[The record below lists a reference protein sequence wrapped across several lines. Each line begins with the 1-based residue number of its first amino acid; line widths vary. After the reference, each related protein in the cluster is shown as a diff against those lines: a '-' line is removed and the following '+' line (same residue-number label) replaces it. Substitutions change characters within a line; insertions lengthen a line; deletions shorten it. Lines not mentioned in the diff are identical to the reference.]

1 MANNLLFLCFI
12 NITNRYGNVE
22 ALQFFLNAVKLLI
35 FFPVFIAICFCNR
48 SALHN
53 KLHEICGVVTMFLQP
68 ASIEELQ
75 TLELPALVDM
85 LVTHTG
91 IYTKLLAE
99 EGFSDQL
106 PGCKEVI
113 ISIQAAI
120 DAKLNFK
127 KNEDATI
134 PAIIFPESN
143 TTTSAEN

>member
-1 MANNLLFLCFI
+1 
-12 NITNRYGNVE
+12 
-22 ALQFFLNAVKLLI
+22 
-35 FFPVFIAICFCNR
+35 
-48 SALHN
+48 
-53 KLHEICGVVTMFLQP
+53 MFLQP
-68 ASIEELQ
+68 ASLEELQ

-106 PGCKEVI
+106 PGCKQI
-113 ISIQAAI
+113 IMDIQAAI
-120 DAKLNFK
+120 DTKINFK
-127 KNEDATI
+127 KNEDSTT